1 MSWYEILTNEKY
13 FGDDSSLTSLRWAN
27 KYMTH
32 GKWPT
37 VRSIENYSQL
47 TQIETKRIQDGWNP
61 KLLCGNMQRK
71 MWNMWKRNVTPAELT
86 EYMSNPP
93 PPPTFIHQKLFH
105 MNATCLFHIKRRQKQ
120 TKSGKS
126 NKEKEVVR
134 IEGGVDE
141 YNIGAAGIVH
151 SSQYQL
157 LGPPLDL
164 LLSFRK
170 N

>member
-1 MSWYEILTNEKY
+1 MTEYEKTDMKYCIRKKEIRNQTDAKYGIYSIFVRKKEIGNLT
-13 FGDDSSLTSLRWAN
+13 
-27 KYMTH
+27 
-32 GKWPT
+32 
-37 VRSIENYSQL
+37 
-47 TQIETKRIQDGWNP
+47 
-61 KLLCGNMQRK
+61 
-71 MWNMWKRNVTPAELT
+71 ELT

-93 PPPTFIHQKLFH
+93 PLPTSIHQKLFH

-164 LLSFRK
+164 LLSFWK

>member
-1 MSWYEILTNEKY
+1 MI
-13 FGDDSSLTSLRWAN
+13 
-27 KYMTH
+27 M
-32 GKWPT
+32 
-37 VRSIENYSQL
+37 VRSIQHCSQL
-47 TQIETKRIQDGWNP
+47 TQIGTFTKKIQNCYGGIRIKRCELRGKENGKYVKYGGKKYGETE
-61 KLLCGNMQRK
+61 
-71 MWNMWKRNVTPAELT
+71 ELT

-93 PPPTFIHQKLFH
+93 PLPTFIHQKLFH

-164 LLSFRK
+164 LHSFWK

>member
-1 MSWYEILTNEKY
+1 MKRCRNILRVEERNMKPYQVDGIQENWYEIPQKRKKKYETCTVLKDWKQKLTCGKNSVLIRKKEI
-13 FGDDSSLTSLRWAN
+13 GNLTA
-27 KYMTH
+27 
-32 GKWPT
+32 
-37 VRSIENYSQL
+37 
-47 TQIETKRIQDGWNP
+47 
-61 KLLCGNMQRK
+61 
-71 MWNMWKRNVTPAELT
+71 LT

-93 PPPTFIHQKLFH
+93 PLPTSIHQKLFH